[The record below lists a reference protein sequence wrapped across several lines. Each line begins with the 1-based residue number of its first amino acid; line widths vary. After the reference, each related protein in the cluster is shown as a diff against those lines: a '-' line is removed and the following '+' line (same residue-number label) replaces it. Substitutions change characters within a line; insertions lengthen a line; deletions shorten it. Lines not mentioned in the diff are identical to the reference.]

1 MSDGTLYTSAEGTET
16 EAIDDSSLSP

>member
-1 MSDGTLYTSAEGTET
+1 MGDGTLYTSAEGTET